1 MSMRWIHQQVN
12 GEKTSIAMSSL
23 HYQLFLFFCFYVA
36 VQAPYRE
43 GDVMLGGLFSVYQPP
58 DNPGSQ
64 CGEINLRIL
73 GRMQAMIFAIER
85 INNDTSLL
93 SNISLGYDVRDYC
106 GNLSKAARLVYKL
119 LTFDTYVNLSQNA
132 TRKKAIISLIGP
144 SESSTALFIAGF
156 LRMLNVSSIS
166 GSTSSAELS
175 SLTYDHLFRTLPSDT
190 FLAKAMV
197 DLVTHF
203 NWSYVAVVGLDDS
216 YGRNGVWAVVS
227 ESASRK
233 SSFCIALTEF
243 VRHESLNPSISNT
256 VRKLKQMDNVKV
268 VILWLYENYQ
278 LKFLAEVKR
287 QNLTGRVW
295 ILSDVYL
302 TSTLLIE
309 GILESSLGFALHA
322 FSDSGFKEYLNDIL
336 VKERDSRSYPEW
348 NYSRSEIR
356 KFFNSKKCVHRQIEQ
371 CSNDLIYNAYVPY
384 FIDAVYA
391 VAHALDIFYRNFSCN
406 ETKDRRKLQ
415 IVHSSDVQK
424 ILGRVSFD
432 GLTGKIEFD
441 RFGDRGSAYYD
452 ILSFEK
458 VPNGDVESVK
468 MVRIGEWN
476 NSKRNETPLIF
487 HEAPHWTTTS
497 GRPPKSECSEQC
509 PPGTR
514 KSFTSPC
521 CWQCLPCL
529 GGTISPSAGSESCSE
544 CPIGTMSNQAKTE
557 CVALPSANISY
568 GSASG
573 ILILT
578 FATIG
583 VVVALLCL
591 AALYK
596 FWNSP
601 IVKASN
607 RELNLVLLL
616 ATLSLLSLT
625 FINVF
630 ISTNVICK
638 IIYPLRYLTYNFCLS
653 ILLVKV
659 LLISSAFQVP
669 IFTSLEFTSLTN
681 KAQVWIVI
689 ASLTP
694 LLSVLLPWMLLDPPF
709 KKEYIHP
716 KLYIFNE
723 CKAYSGSLGK
733 SLFLATCFYI
743 FFQMLLSSFCAF
755 KIRNVPEN
763 FSEARRIAFSTYIFL
778 FSLLCYHPVELSL
791 DGWYVTVVDC
801 VTTLLSAYGFLCC
814 LFLPK
819 MFILFFRQEMND
831 ANGIR
836 KEITQSRL
844 VVYAQILLL
853 IVILSELNRTIS
865 FLNISNFVPECHRLL
880 SK

>member
-1 MSMRWIHQQVN
+1 MSIHWIHQQVN
-12 GEKTSIAMSSL
+12 GEKKSNAMSSL

-36 VQAPYRE
+36 VQAPYKE
-43 GDVMLGGLFSVYQPP
+43 GDIMLGGLFSVLKPP
-58 DNPGSQ
+58 DNPGSR
-64 CGEINLRIL
+64 CGELHLREL

-93 SNISLGYDVRDYC
+93 SNISLGYDIRDYC

-119 LTFDTYVNLSQNA
+119 LTVDTCVNVCQNA

-144 SESSTALFIAGF
+144 YESSTALFIGGI
-156 LRMLNVSSIS
+156 LRMLNFSSIS
-166 GSTSSAELS
+166 GSATSAELS
-175 SLTYDHLFRTLPSDT
+175 SLAYDHIFRTAPSDQ

-203 NWSYVAVVGLDDS
+203 NWSYVAVVGLDNS
-216 YGRNGVWAVVS
+216 YGRNGAWAVVS
-227 ESASRK
+227 ESTSRK
-233 SSFCIALTEF
+233 SSFCIALTQF
-243 VRHESLNPSISNT
+243 VRHESLNRSISNI
-256 VRKLKQMDNVKV
+256 VRQLKQMDNVKV
-268 VILWLYENYQ
+268 VILWLYGNYQ
-278 LKFLAEVKR
+278 SKFLAEVKR

-295 ILSDVYL
+295 ILSNVYL

-322 FSDSGFKEYLNDIL
+322 FSDSGFKEYFNDIL

-348 NYSRSEIR
+348 NYSRSEIW

-371 CSNDLIYNAYVPY
+371 CSNDLIKEIYNAYVPY

-391 VAHALDIFYRNFSCN
+391 VAHALDIFYRNFSHN

-415 IVHSSDVQK
+415 IAYSSDVQK
-424 ILGRVSFD
+424 LLGRVSFH
-432 GLTGKIEFD
+432 GLTGKIKFD
-441 RFGDRGSAYYD
+441 RFGDMASAYYD
-452 ILSFEK
+452 IFSFEK
-458 VPNGDVESVK
+458 VSNGDVESIK
-468 MVRIGEWN
+468 MVRKGEWN
-476 NSKRNETPLIF
+476 NSKRNETSLIF
-487 HEAPHWTTTS
+487 HEALNWTTTS

-544 CPIGTMSNQAKTE
+544 CPSGTMSNQAKTE

-568 GSASG
+568 SSASG
-573 ILILT
+573 VVILT
-578 FATIG
+578 FATLG
-583 VVVALLCL
+583 VVVTLLCL
-591 AALYK
+591 AALHK

-607 RELNLVLLL
+607 RELSLVLLL
-616 ATLSLLSLT
+616 AILSLLSLA
-625 FINVF
+625 FIDVSV
-630 ISTNVICK
+630 STNTICM

-653 ILLVKV
+653 ILLVKA
-659 LLISSAFQVP
+659 LLISSAFRVP
-669 IFTSLEFTSLTN
+669 ILTSLEFTSLPN
-681 KAQVWIVI
+681 KAQVGIVI

-694 LLSVLLPWMLLDPPF
+694 LLSVLLPWMLLDPPS
-709 KKEYIHP
+709 KKEHIHP
-716 KLYIFNE
+716 KRYTFNE
-723 CKAYSGSLGK
+723 CKAYSSSVGK
-733 SLFLATCFYI
+733 SLFLVTCFYI

-763 FSEARRIAFSTYIFL
+763 FSEAKRIAFSTYIFL
-778 FSLLCYHPVELSL
+778 FSLLCYHPVELCL

-801 VTTLLSAYGFLCC
+801 VATLLSAYGFLCC

-819 MFILFFRQEMND
+819 MYILFFRQEMND
-831 ANGIR
+831 VNAIRQEVTQFSVRSGFVRANR
-836 KEITQSRL
+836 
-844 VVYAQILLL
+844 AFD
-853 IVILSELNRTIS
+853 S
-865 FLNISNFVPECHRLL
+865 FN
-880 SK
+880 

>member
-1 MSMRWIHQQVN
+1 MFMRWVHQQVKK
-12 GEKTSIAMSSL
+12 EETCTAMSSL
-23 HYQLFLFFCFYVA
+23 HYQLFLFFCFYTA

-43 GDVMLGGLFSVYQPP
+43 GDIMLGGLFNVHHPADQ
-58 DNPGSQ
+58 PGSQ
-64 CGEINLRIL
+64 CGEIHLEGL
-73 GRMQAMIFAIER
+73 GHMQAMIFAIER

-93 SNISLGYDVRDYC
+93 SNISLGYDIRDYC
-106 GNLSKAARLVYKL
+106 GNLSKAAGLVYKL
-119 LTFDTYVNLSQNA
+119 FTVDSCVNLSQNA

-144 SESSTALFIAGF
+144 TESSTALFIGGF

-166 GSTSSAELS
+166 GSATSAELS
-175 SLTYDHLFRTLPSDT
+175 SLIYDHFFRTVPSDT

-216 YGRNGVWAVVS
+216 YGRNGAWAVVS
-227 ESASRK
+227 ESRSRK
-233 SSFCIALTEF
+233 NSFCIALTEF
-243 VRHESLNPSISNT
+243 VRHESLNLSISNI

-268 VILWLYENYQ
+268 VILWLSKIY
-278 LKFLAEVKR
+278 LTKFLAEIQR
-287 QNLTGRVW
+287 QNLTERVW
-295 ILSDVYL
+295 ILSDAPS
-302 TSTLLIE
+302 TSTQLVE
-309 GILESSLGFALHA
+309 GILESSLGFAFHA
-322 FSDSGFKEYLNDIL
+322 FSDSGFKEHLKDIL
-336 VKERDSRSYPEW
+336 VKLGDNKSFPERSFST
-348 NYSRSEIR
+348 SEIWKR
-356 KFFNSKKCVHRQIEQ
+356 LKNKKCVHRQIEQ
-371 CSNDLIYNAYVPY
+371 CSNDLIMESYSYYVPCI
-384 FIDAVYA
+384 IDAVYA
-391 VAHALDIFYRNFSCN
+391 TAHALDIFSRNFSFS
-406 ETKDRRKLQ
+406 ETKDRVKLQ
-415 IVHSSDVQK
+415 IARSSDLQK
-424 ILGRVSFD
+424 LLGRVNFD
-432 GLTGKIEFD
+432 GLTGKIKFD
-441 RFGDRGSAYYD
+441 RFGDRGWAHYD
-452 ILSFEK
+452 IFSFKK

-468 MVRIGEWN
+468 TVPIGEWKI
-476 NSKRNETPLIF
+476 SKRNETRLIF
-487 HEAPHWTTTS
+487 HEALNWTATS
-497 GRPPKSECSEQC
+497 GRPPKSDCSEQC

-578 FATIG
+578 FATLG
-583 VVVALLCL
+583 VVVTWLCL

-607 RELNLVLLL
+607 RELSVVLLL
-616 ATLSLLSLT
+616 AILSLLSLA

-669 IFTSLEFTSLTN
+669 IMTSLEFASLSN
-681 KAQVWIVI
+681 KVQVRIVI
-689 ASLTP
+689 ASLVP
-694 LLSVLLPWMLLDPPF
+694 LLSVLMPWLLLDPPF
-709 KKEYIHP
+709 NMQHTYP
-716 KLYIFNE
+716 KRYTFDE
-723 CKAYSGSLGK
+723 CKAYSGTVGK

-755 KIRNVPEN
+755 KIRKVPEN
-763 FSEARRIAFSTYIFL
+763 FSEAKRIAFSMYIFL

-819 MFILFFRQEMND
+819 MYILFFRQEMND
-831 ANGIR
+831 ANGV
-836 KEITQSRL
+836 KQE
-844 VVYAQILLL
+844 VAQFSFSSGC
-853 IVILSELNRTIS
+853 VRVNRAFDS
-865 FLNISNFVPECHRLL
+865 SN
-880 SK
+880 

>member
-43 GDVMLGGLFSVYQPP
+43 GDVMLGGLFSVHQPP

-132 TRKKAIISLIGP
+132 SRKKAIISLIGP

-216 YGRNGVWAVVS
+216 YGRNGVWAFVN
-227 ESASRK
+227 ESMSRK

-243 VRHESLNPSISNT
+243 VRHESLNLSISNT
-256 VRKLKQMDNVKV
+256 VRKLKQMDNIKV

-278 LKFLAEVKR
+278 SKFLAEVKR

-295 ILSDVYL
+295 ILSDAYL
-302 TSTLLIE
+302 TSTLPIE
-309 GILESSLGFALHA
+309 DILESSLGFALHA

-336 VKERDSRSYPEW
+336 VKERDSRSYPKW

-424 ILGRVSFD
+424 LLGRVSFD

-458 VPNGDVESVK
+458 VPNRDVESVK

-529 GGTISPSAGSESCSE
+529 GETISPSAGSESCSE

-557 CVALPSANISY
+557 CVILPSANISY

-616 ATLSLLSLT
+616 ATVSLLSLA
-625 FINVF
+625 FIGVF

-681 KAQVWIVI
+681 KAQVGIVI

-716 KLYIFNE
+716 KLYIFKE

-763 FSEARRIAFSTYIFL
+763 FSEAKRIAFSTYIFL

-801 VTTLLSAYGFLCC
+801 ITTLLSAYGFLCC

-819 MFILFFRQEMND
+819 MYILFFRQEMND

-836 KEITQSRL
+836 KEITQF
-844 VVYAQILLL
+844 
-853 IVILSELNRTIS
+853 S
-865 FLNISNFVPECHRLL
+865 FGCVRANPAFDS
-880 SK
+880 SS